1 LRAGLAVD
9 NNGETTWSAG
19 FGYRLTP
26 TVEAQFAYQS
36 NTAPELNPELGR
48 ARLIMGSLALR
59 I

>member
-1 LRAGLAVD
+1 LRAGIAVD

-19 FGYRLTP
+19 FGYRVSQR
-26 TVEAQFAYQS
+26 VEAQFAFQS

-48 ARLIMGSLALR
+48 ARLIMGSLAIR